1 MKSKYLLL
9 LFVLAIY
16 ACSNVSA
23 SLLQTPEDV
32 TIQWLEWLD
41 NDNYAQLKKISTGS
55 TLEYVNDME
64 IFFNAVI
71 EEDDD
76 SEANEPTI
84 VERIQCETKAN
95 ERVHCV
101 YCCNE
106 GDEEIFILVKEK
118 TQWKVEEII
127 VPIDDLD
134 EKGMLEDQIL
144 EEMLNN
150 KLPQ

>member
-9 LFVLAIY
+9 LLVMGIY
-16 ACSNVSA
+16 ACSNASA

-41 NDNYAQLKKISTGS
+41 NDNYEQLKKISTGS

-64 IFFNAVI
+64 VFFNAVI
-71 EEDDD
+71 EEDDE
-76 SEANEPTI
+76 SESIEPTI
-84 VERIQCETKAN
+84 VERIECAEKEN

-106 GDEEIFILVKEK
+106 GDEETFVLVKEK
-118 TQWKVEEII
+118 TQWKVTEII

-134 EKGMLEDQIL
+134 EESMIQDQLL

>member
-1 MKSKYLLL
+1 MKSKYLLIS
-9 LFVLAIY
+9 LFFGIY
-16 ACSNVSA
+16 ACSNTSA

-41 NDNYAQLKKISTGS
+41 NDNYTQLKKISTGT
-55 TLEYVNDME
+55 TLDYVNDME

-76 SEANEPTI
+76 SEPAEPTI
-84 VERIQCETKAN
+84 VERIQCEGKEN

-106 GDEEIFILVKEK
+106 GEEETFILVKEK
-118 TQWKVEEII
+118 SQWKVEEII

-134 EKGMLEDQIL
+134 EEGKLEDQLL

>member
-9 LFVLAIY
+9 LFILAIY
-16 ACSNVSA
+16 ACSNIST

-71 EEDDD
+71 EEDD
-76 SEANEPTI
+76 EAIEPTI
-84 VERIQCETKAN
+84 VERIQCTEKEN
-95 ERVHCV
+95 ERVHCI

-118 TQWKVEEII
+118 SQWKVEGII
-127 VPIDDLD
+127 VPIDYLD
-134 EKGMLEDQIL
+134 IEGIEEDRMLEEI
-144 EEMLNN
+144 LNN